1 MLRALL
7 AAAACVAVSG
17 WRVAPPRSAAVRP
30 PRGRRRRCLPTLLHA
45 AAASTDDDGAE
56 AVVREA
62 ARLLRDGHRD
72 DKLIK
77 ASKQILT
84 LVSPKNNAVNLNANA
99 FARSVETHRAHYGP
113 LLTYQSLELKSRD
126 TSKDGQRCVV
136 RTLLEGAASQL
147 GTAVWTLSRHEGR
160 WLIDAVLVQP
170 AGEAATVERAPS
182 PPPKKK
188 KKVEEAA
195 PEAPPPEKP
204 KEREP
209 VAQQN
214 PLAAAGATSFGALT
228 SPRWV
233 AKTVL
238 SALRTI
244 DEPEPNHGS
253 GVALTFV
260 STQNPAHKLTPELF
274 RKYIDDESYPY
285 GVLKRW
291 LEMNPEDVTFDDDKR
306 KASHDV
312 TLIDVDGSERLVTI
326 ELSKADDVGPWLIDR
341 FWCEE
346 AY

>member
-1 MLRALL
+1 MEKLKRLGKEQERGRFRLVVADPPVHRAFEAGSPYLGPSCCARSWL
-7 AAAACVAVSG
+7 PRPAVAVSG
-17 WRVAPPRSAAVRP
+17 WRAAPPRSVRARP
-30 PRGRRRRCLPTLLHA
+30 DGGPAGSCLPTLLA

-113 LLTYQSLELKSRD
+113 LLTWQALELKSQD

-136 RTLLEGAASQL
+136 RTLLEGATSPL
-147 GTAVWTLSRHEGR
+147 GTAVWTLSRHDDAVLR
-160 WLIDAVLVQP
+160 WLIDAVLVLKEKPQP

-188 KKVEEAA
+188 KKWKRRRR
-195 PEAPPPEKP
+195 PQEKP

-244 DEPEPNHGS
+244 DEPEQNHGS

-260 STQNPAHKLTPELF
+260 STKNPAHKLTPELF

-291 LEMNPEDVTFDDDKR
+291 LEMNPEDVTFR
-306 KASHDV
+306 
-312 TLIDVDGSERLVTI
+312 
-326 ELSKADDVGPWLIDR
+326 
-341 FWCEE
+341 
-346 AY
+346 

>member
-1 MLRALL
+1 M
-7 AAAACVAVSG
+7 C
-17 WRVAPPRSAAVRP
+17 
-30 PRGRRRRCLPTLLHA
+30 
-45 AAASTDDDGAE
+45 GADP
-56 AVVREA
+56 AGGA
-62 ARLLRDGHRD
+62 
-72 DKLIK
+72 
-77 ASKQILT
+77 T
-84 LVSPKNNAVNLNANA
+84 SP
-99 FARSVETHRAHYGP
+99 
-113 LLTYQSLELKSRD
+113 
-126 TSKDGQRCVV
+126 
-136 RTLLEGAASQL
+136 L
-147 GTAVWTLSRHEGR
+147 GTAVWTLSRHDDR

-188 KKVEEAA
+188 KKPVEEK
-195 PEAPPPEKP
+195 PQKEKP

-244 DEPEPNHGS
+244 DEPEQNHGS

-260 STQNPAHKLTPELF
+260 STKNPAHKLTPELF

-291 LEMNPEDVTFDDDKR
+291 LEMNPEDVTLMMIKEKR
-306 KASHDV
+306 RTTSAHRCRRVGAAGHDRAV
-312 TLIDVDGSERLVTI
+312 EGGRRRAVVDE
-326 ELSKADDVGPWLIDR
+326 
-341 FWCEE
+341 
-346 AY
+346 

>member
-113 LLTYQSLELKSRD
+113 LLTWQALELKSQD

-136 RTLLEGAASQL
+136 RTLLEGATSQL
-147 GTAVWTLSRHEGR
+147 GTAVWTLSRHDDR
-160 WLIDAVLVQP
+160 WLIDAVLVR
-170 AGEAATVERAPS
+170 VEFYLQASS
-182 PPPKKK
+182 P
-188 KKVEEAA
+188 
-195 PEAPPPEKP
+195 
-204 KEREP
+204 
-209 VAQQN
+209 
-214 PLAAAGATSFGALT
+214 
-228 SPRWV
+228 
-233 AKTVL
+233 
-238 SALRTI
+238 
-244 DEPEPNHGS
+244 
-253 GVALTFV
+253 
-260 STQNPAHKLTPELF
+260 
-274 RKYIDDESYPY
+274 
-285 GVLKRW
+285 
-291 LEMNPEDVTFDDDKR
+291 
-306 KASHDV
+306 
-312 TLIDVDGSERLVTI
+312 
-326 ELSKADDVGPWLIDR
+326 
-341 FWCEE
+341 
-346 AY
+346 

>member
-30 PRGRRRRCLPTLLHA
+30 SRGRRRRCLPTLLHA
-45 AAASTDDDGAE
+45 AAASSDDDGAE

-113 LLTYQSLELKSRD
+113 LLTWQALELKSQD

-147 GTAVWTLSRHEGR
+147 GTAVWTLSRHDDR

-188 KKVEEAA
+188 KKPVEEA
-195 PEAPPPEKP
+195 PEPPPEKP

>member
-7 AAAACVAVSG
+7 AAAACVAVSS

-45 AAASTDDDGAE
+45 AAASSDDDGAE

-113 LLTYQSLELKSRD
+113 LLTWQALELKSQD

-147 GTAVWTLSRHEGR
+147 GTAVWTLSRHDDR

-188 KKVEEAA
+188 K
-195 PEAPPPEKP
+195 
-204 KEREP
+204 
-209 VAQQN
+209 
-214 PLAAAGATSFGALT
+214 
-228 SPRWV
+228 
-233 AKTVL
+233 L
-238 SALRTI
+238 S
-244 DEPEPNHGS
+244 
-253 GVALTFV
+253 
-260 STQNPAHKLTPELF
+260 
-274 RKYIDDESYPY
+274 
-285 GVLKRW
+285 
-291 LEMNPEDVTFDDDKR
+291 
-306 KASHDV
+306 
-312 TLIDVDGSERLVTI
+312 LIHI
-326 ELSKADDVGPWLIDR
+326 
-341 FWCEE
+341 
-346 AY
+346 

>member
-1 MLRALL
+1 M
-7 AAAACVAVSG
+7 G
-17 WRVAPPRSAAVRP
+17 KKPP
-30 PRGRRRRCLPTLLHA
+30 
-45 AAASTDDDGAE
+45 
-56 AVVREA
+56 
-62 ARLLRDGHRD
+62 
-72 DKLIK
+72 
-77 ASKQILT
+77 
-84 LVSPKNNAVNLNANA
+84 
-99 FARSVETHRAHYGP
+99 
-113 LLTYQSLELKSRD
+113 
-126 TSKDGQRCVV
+126 
-136 RTLLEGAASQL
+136 
-147 GTAVWTLSRHEGR
+147 
-160 WLIDAVLVQP
+160 
-170 AGEAATVERAPS
+170 
-182 PPPKKK
+182 
-188 KKVEEAA
+188 VEEA
-195 PEAPPPEKP
+195 PPPPEKP

-312 TLIDVDGSERLVTI
+312 TLIDVDGHVLRIHLQPPLQDTVGVGLVV
-326 ELSKADDVGPWLIDR
+326 DVLP
-341 FWCEE
+341 E
-346 AY
+346 